1 MRNRLLIPITAT
13 ISIALFFA
21 TPSLIGGARAA
32 NAPRIAAAANPRR
45 ATSSAASD
53 ESQIR
58 AVLDAQVAAWNR
70 GDVDSFMHGYWKSP
84 STLFVGAN
92 GVTRGWQAV
101 LDRYHR
107 TYPSRAAMGHLKFSK
122 LEVQQDCPRSAL
134 VIGQY
139 HLQREHDS
147 PSGVFTLSFRKF
159 PDGWRIVVD
168 HTTAF
173 ATPAVRQTSR

>member
-1 MRNRLLIPITAT
+1 MRNRLLISIAAIT
-13 ISIALFFA
+13 SIALFFA
-21 TPSLIGGARAA
+21 TPSLIGRARAA
-32 NAPRIAAAANPRR
+32 NAVRFAAIANPRH
-45 ATSSAASD
+45 AISSPPSD

-70 GDVDSFMHGYWKSP
+70 GDVDSFMQGYWKSP
-84 STLFVGAN
+84 STLFIGAN

-107 TYPSRAAMGHLKFSK
+107 TYPNRAAMGHLNFSN
-122 LEVQQDCPRSAL
+122 LEVQEDCPRSAL

-139 HLQREHDS
+139 HLQREHDN

-159 PDGWRIVVD
+159 PEGWRIVVD

-173 ATPAVRQTSR
+173 ATPAVRQANR